1 MVSLIRNGDMVT
13 LFLDGEEDSISE
25 LALESSDL
33 RNGWPF
39 HFGMENGNGQFW
51 HGRLDDIGLWDR
63 ALSTEEIQTLYYG
76 FPPILGCNDPFAS
89 NFNAVGDCTY
99 CTPSNAFDS
108 SPSEEFTIGSGLSN
122 DHMNVGID
130 PCNGITA
137 SLGVLE
143 RYVGN
148 VEPQA
153 GNLSNYQVNTGFADV
168 PDGGDAGSR
177 WNYLL
182 SVNLGEY
189 VFEDVEVK
197 FGLDFDPADDF
208 DADNLEESYTI
219 FGSFAEA
226 WPLVEMVTGVDY
238 PQESIFQDSQNFDFG
253 FWSQLA
259 EGADVDFDPNAVG
272 VYNLGVYVYSLEGT
286 LLASSEISVETLLY
300 AGCTD
305 PDACNYDPDAFE
317 DDDSCIYP
325 VAGGT
330 CDDYCSL
337 ALPDTIVQCFNSSTL
352 IEAGV
357 QRGTFFDG
365 VDDWILTSESGV
377 TGMNPMSVS
386 FWALTDHNGAMD
398 IFTQASDDDSW
409 ADIRFGMNTPQCG
422 LVGPSFKSPAHFATF
437 PYPVDNRN
445 WHHYAYV
452 LGDGSM
458 SFSNLKIYVDG
469 ELHSASTGEEFCGHN
484 WGGWTYDAAD
494 VPIRFGVGL
503 PLGGFYSGY
512 LDDMALWS
520 KALSQ
525 DEVFEIMANDAMA
538 VSEDLVSFW
547 PLDQLEDGFF
557 LDVVGNN
564 HGAPVGGVG
573 TETPLPQGVVT
584 WFSGSQMPN
593 VVVTPNQTTAYSIQS
608 ILESGQVCADTT
620 VVEVI
625 DFEYADLNGNGIC
638 DQLEGE
644 GCMDL
649 MACNYSEFA
658 LVDDGS
664 CDFSC
669 CPGPG
674 CCSSP
679 NVWDPAT
686 QMCVN
691 TAASCGE
698 GTVWDESLQ
707 QCLPEDMCFAD
718 LDNDGVVGMSDLLD
732 LLARFGLEC
741 AD

>member
-1 MVSLIRNGDMVT
+1 MTRFITLGTLLVTTNLFGQFSQDFPTDGLVAWFPLEGNTQNIMNPDQIVDGMCEWTVGRSGLDEDQAALFSNPGHILNGDASGFPANERTVSVWMNSEGSSAGAFWGYGGGGPGQSSMLYIGNDCGGSSSALSHSASYCQSVT
-13 LFLDGEEDSISE
+13 KFELPDSFFATWSHVVLTVSEDQRCFYVNGALATCSNSPTNAAFDGVFAIGSSIDYTGE
-25 LALESSDL
+25 NYGHFDGALE
-33 RNGWPF
+33 
-39 HFGMENGNGQFW
+39 
-51 HGRLDDIGLWDR
+51 DIGLWDR
-63 ALSTEEIQTLYYG
+63 ALSAEE
-76 FPPILGCNDPFAS
+76 
-89 NFNAVGDCTY
+89 
-99 CTPSNAFDS
+99 
-108 SPSEEFTIGSGLSN
+108 
-122 DHMNVGID
+122 
-130 PCNGITA
+130 
-137 SLGVLE
+137 
-143 RYVGN
+143 
-148 VEPQA
+148 
-153 GNLSNYQVNTGFADV
+153 
-168 PDGGDAGSR
+168 
-177 WNYLL
+177 
-182 SVNLGEY
+182 
-189 VFEDVEVK
+189 
-197 FGLDFDPADDF
+197 
-208 DADNLEESYTI
+208 
-219 FGSFAEA
+219 
-226 WPLVEMVTGVDY
+226 
-238 PQESIFQDSQNFDFG
+238 
-253 FWSQLA
+253 
-259 EGADVDFDPNAVG
+259 
-272 VYNLGVYVYSLEGT
+272 
-286 LLASSEISVETLLY
+286 VETLFN
-300 AGCTD
+300 ATSSIFGCTD
-305 PDACNYDPDAFE
+305 PEACNYNSAATSDAGNCLSADACGECGGDNSTCVGCTDPEACNFDPTAVIDSEE
-317 DDDSCIYP
+317 DSSCTYP
-325 VAGGT
+325 ADGQT
-330 CDDYCSL
+330 CDDFCVL

-365 VDDWILTSESGV
+365 VDDWVLTSESGV

-398 IFTQASDDDSW
+398 IFTQATDDDSW

-494 VPIRFGVGL
+494 VPIRLGVGL

-593 VVVTPNQTTAYSIQS
+593 LVVTPNQTTAYSIQS
-608 ILESGQVCADTT
+608 VLESGQVCVDTT

-644 GCMDL
+644 GCMNPV
-649 MACNYSEFA
+649 ACNYSEFA

-674 CCSSP
+674 CCSAP
-679 NVWDPAT
+679 NVWDSAT

-718 LDNDGVVGMSDLLD
+718 LDNDGVIGMGDLLD
-732 LLARFGLEC
+732 LLTQFGSEC
-741 AD
+741 AE

>member
-1 MVSLIRNGDMVT
+1 MTRFFTFAALLATTNVFGQFSDEFPTDGLVAWFPLEGNILNVMNPDQEVEGMCEWTVGRSGLVEDQAALFSDPSHILNGDATGFPANERTVSVWMNSERSSAGDFWGYGGGGPGQSSMLYIGNDCGGSSSALTHSASYCQSVT
-13 LFLDGEEDSISE
+13 KFELPDSFFSTWSHVVLTVSDNQRCFYVNGVLAICSNASTNAAFDGVFAIGSSIDYNGE
-25 LALESSDL
+25 NYGHFDGALE
-33 RNGWPF
+33 
-39 HFGMENGNGQFW
+39 
-51 HGRLDDIGLWDR
+51 DIGLWDR
-63 ALSTEEIQTLYYG
+63 TLSAEEVE
-76 FPPILGCNDPFAS
+76 IL
-89 NFNAVGDCTY
+89 FNAT
-99 CTPSNAFDS
+99 
-108 SPSEEFTIGSGLSN
+108 
-122 DHMNVGID
+122 
-130 PCNGITA
+130 
-137 SLGVLE
+137 SL
-143 RYVGN
+143 
-148 VEPQA
+148 
-153 GNLSNYQVNTGFADV
+153 
-168 PDGGDAGSR
+168 
-177 WNYLL
+177 
-182 SVNLGEY
+182 
-189 VFEDVEVK
+189 
-197 FGLDFDPADDF
+197 
-208 DADNLEESYTI
+208 I
-219 FGSFAEA
+219 F
-226 WPLVEMVTGVDY
+226 
-238 PQESIFQDSQNFDFG
+238 
-253 FWSQLA
+253 
-259 EGADVDFDPNAVG
+259 
-272 VYNLGVYVYSLEGT
+272 
-286 LLASSEISVETLLY
+286 
-300 AGCTD
+300 GCTD
-305 PDACNYDPDAFE
+305 PEACNYNSAATADAGNCLILDVCGECGGDNSTCVGCTDPEACNFDPAAVI
-317 DDDSCIYP
+317 DSEEESSCTYP
-325 VAGGT
+325 ADGQT
-330 CDDYCSL
+330 CDDLCVL

-377 TGMNPMSVS
+377 TGMSPMSVS

-398 IFTQASDDDSW
+398 IFTQATDEDSW

-469 ELHSASTGEEFCGHN
+469 ELHAASTGEEFCGHN

-525 DEVFEIMANDAMA
+525 NEVFEIMANDALV

-557 LDVVGNN
+557 LDMVGNN

-573 TETPLPQGVVT
+573 TETPLPQGVIS
-584 WFSGSQMPN
+584 WFNGSQMPN
-593 VVVTPNQTTAYSIQS
+593 LVVTPNQTTAYSIQS
-608 ILESGQVCADTT
+608 VLESGQVCADTT

-644 GCMDL
+644 GCMDPV
-649 MACNYSEFA
+649 ACNYSEFA
-658 LVDDGS
+658 LVDNGS

-674 CCSSP
+674 CCISP

-718 LDNDGVVGMSDLLD
+718 LDNDGLVGMADLLD
-732 LLARFGLEC
+732 LLTQFGFEC
-741 AD
+741 AE

>member
-1 MVSLIRNGDMVT
+1 MKHVFTLLAFALMSSGLAQVPEYVPADGLVAWYPLDGNALDEHSGQLHGDASEPIPTDNRNQELASALFFDGANDRITLPNFTQTEFGLTHFSVNAWVFLSEAKRHWVISNYKTANGNSTVLALGSEVVEGEAVLHVDIRHPLGDSNFLGANSIGLNEWHMVSLIRNGDMVT

-76 FPPILGCNDPFAS
+76 FPPILGCTDPGA
-89 NFNAVGDCTY
+89 
-99 CTPSNAFDS
+99 
-108 SPSEEFTIGSGLSN
+108 
-122 DHMNVGID
+122 
-130 PCNGITA
+130 CNYNSAATA
-137 SLGVLE
+137 D
-143 RYVGN
+143 
-148 VEPQA
+148 A
-153 GNLSNYQVNTGFADV
+153 GNCLILDV
-168 PDGGDAGSR
+168 CGECGGDNSTC
-177 WNYLL
+177 
-182 SVNLGEY
+182 V
-189 VFEDVEVK
+189 
-197 FGLDFDPADDF
+197 
-208 DADNLEESYTI
+208 
-219 FGSFAEA
+219 
-226 WPLVEMVTGVDY
+226 
-238 PQESIFQDSQNFDFG
+238 
-253 FWSQLA
+253 
-259 EGADVDFDPNAVG
+259 
-272 VYNLGVYVYSLEGT
+272 
-286 LLASSEISVETLLY
+286 
-300 AGCTD
+300 GCTD
-305 PDACNYDPDAFE
+305 PEACNFDPAAVI
-317 DDDSCIYP
+317 DSEEESSCTYP
-325 VAGGT
+325 ADGQT
-330 CDDYCSL
+330 CDDLCVL

-398 IFTQASDDDSW
+398 IFTQATDEDSW

-469 ELHSASTGEEFCGHN
+469 ELHAASTGEEFCGHN

-525 DEVFEIMANDAMA
+525 NEVFEIMANDALV

-547 PLDQLEDGFF
+547 PLDQLEDGLF
-557 LDVVGNN
+557 LDMVGNN

-573 TETPLPQGVVT
+573 TETPLPQGVIS
-584 WFSGSQMPN
+584 WFNGSQMPN
-593 VVVTPNQTTAYSIQS
+593 LVVTPNQTTAYSIQS
-608 ILESGQVCADTT
+608 VLESGQVCPDTT

-644 GCMDL
+644 GCMDPV
-649 MACNYSEFA
+649 ACNYSEFA

-674 CCSSP
+674 CCISP

-718 LDNDGVVGMSDLLD
+718 LDNDGVVGMADLLD
-732 LLARFGLEC
+732 LLTQFGFEC
-741 AD
+741 AE

>member
-1 MVSLIRNGDMVT
+1 MK
-13 LFLDGEEDSISE
+13 
-25 LALESSDL
+25 
-33 RNGWPF
+33 
-39 HFGMENGNGQFW
+39 H
-51 HGRLDDIGLWDR
+51 
-63 ALSTEEIQTLYYG
+63 
-76 FPPILGCNDPFAS
+76 
-89 NFNAVGDCTY
+89 
-99 CTPSNAFDS
+99 
-108 SPSEEFTIGSGLSN
+108 
-122 DHMNVGID
+122 
-130 PCNGITA
+130 
-137 SLGVLE
+137 
-143 RYVGN
+143 
-148 VEPQA
+148 
-153 GNLSNYQVNTGFADV
+153 
-168 PDGGDAGSR
+168 
-177 WNYLL
+177 
-182 SVNLGEY
+182 
-189 VFEDVEVK
+189 VF
-197 FGLDFDPADDF
+197 
-208 DADNLEESYTI
+208 
-219 FGSFAEA
+219 
-226 WPLVEMVTGVDY
+226 
-238 PQESIFQDSQNFDFG
+238 
-253 FWSQLA
+253 
-259 EGADVDFDPNAVG
+259 
-272 VYNLGVYVYSLEGT
+272 T
-286 LLASSEISVETLLY
+286 LLAFALMSSVLAQAPEYVPSDGLVAWYPLDGSGTDVSGNDLHLSGNEVTSAVNRLNQPEKALQFNGESSYLLRSSALDLLENSDSFSVQFWVKAGPTSTIEPQCIFYEGFPGEFHFANADPGIDFTSYHWAGKAGGNNWYGPGYGMGTDWFHVVGVQSAGLLTLYIDGQAIGSDFSAACCVNAPNDQMVVGARRVTSYIEHPFDGVIDDLGLWNRALTEEEILALY
-300 AGCTD
+300 LSEQPIPGCMD
-305 PDACNYDPDAFE
+305 SEACNYDEGAEE
-317 DDDSCIYP
+317 DDGSCTYP
-325 VAGGT
+325 ADGQT
-330 CDDYCSL
+330 CDDLCVL

-398 IFTQASDDDSW
+398 IFTQATDDDSW

-469 ELHSASTGEEFCGHN
+469 ELHAASTGEEFCGHN

-538 VSEDLVSFW
+538 VAEDLVSFW

-573 TETPLPQGVVT
+573 TETPLPQGVIS
-584 WFSGSQMPN
+584 WFNGSQMPN
-593 VVVTPNQTTAYSIQS
+593 LVVTPNQTTGYSIQS
-608 ILESGQVCADTT
+608 VLESGQVCADTT

-644 GCMDL
+644 GCMDPV
-649 MACNYSEFA
+649 ACNYSEFA
-658 LVDDGS
+658 LVDNGS

-718 LDNDGVVGMSDLLD
+718 LDNDGVVGMADLLD
-732 LLARFGLEC
+732 LLTQFGFEC
-741 AD
+741 AE

>member
-1 MVSLIRNGDMVT
+1 MRYVFILLAFALMSSLLAQVPEYVPADALVAWYP
-13 LFLDGEEDSISE
+13 LDGGGTDISGNDVHLSE
-25 LALESSDL
+25 NEVTSAANRLNEPGKALQFNGESSYLMRSSALDL
-33 RNGWPF
+33 L
-39 HFGMENGNGQFW
+39 ENSDSFSVQFW
-51 HGRLDDIGLWDR
+51 AKAGPT
-63 ALSTEEIQTLYYG
+63 ST
-76 FPPILGCNDPFAS
+76 
-89 NFNAVGDCTY
+89 
-99 CTPSNAFDS
+99 
-108 SPSEEFTIGSGLSN
+108 
-122 DHMNVGID
+122 
-130 PCNGITA
+130 
-137 SLGVLE
+137 
-143 RYVGN
+143 
-148 VEPQA
+148 VEPQCIFYEGFPGEFHFANADPGIDFTSYHWAAKA
-153 GNLSNYQVNTGFADV
+153 GGNNWFGPGDV
-168 PDGGDAGSR
+168 
-177 WNYLL
+177 
-182 SVNLGEY
+182 
-189 VFEDVEVK
+189 
-197 FGLDFDPADDF
+197 
-208 DADNLEESYTI
+208 I
-219 FGSFAEA
+219 
-226 WPLVEMVTGVDY
+226 
-238 PQESIFQDSQNFDFG
+238 
-253 FWSQLA
+253 
-259 EGADVDFDPNAVG
+259 GADWFHVVG
-272 VYNLGVYVYSLEGT
+272 VQNAGLLNLYIDGEFIGSDFSGACCVNAPNDQMVVGARRVTSYIEHPFDGT
-286 LLASSEISVETLLY
+286 IDDLGLWNRALTEEEILALYLSEQSIP
-300 AGCTD
+300 GCLDTE
-305 PDACNYDPDAFE
+305 ACNFMSAATQ
-317 DDDSCIYP
+317 DDDSCTYP
-325 VAGGT
+325 ADGQT
-330 CDDYCSL
+330 CDDLCVL

-365 VDDWILTSESGV
+365 VDDWVLTSESGV

-398 IFTQASDDDSW
+398 IFTQATDDDSW

-593 VVVTPNQTTAYSIQS
+593 LVVTPNQTTAYSIQS
-608 ILESGQVCADTT
+608 VLESGQVCADTT

-644 GCMDL
+644 GCMDPV
-649 MACNYSEFA
+649 ACNYSEFA

-674 CCSSP
+674 CCSAP

-686 QMCVN
+686 QMCVI
-691 TAASCGE
+691 TAASCGD

-718 LDNDGVVGMSDLLD
+718 LDNDGVVGMADLLD
-732 LLARFGLEC
+732 LLTQFGSEC
-741 AD
+741 AE